1 MIRAMIFDLD
11 GTLAQT
17 ERIKAL
23 SYHRAVA
30 QLGLDV
36 SEAEVVE
43 LYKEVVGQT
52 RHVVSRHIMERLG
65 LEAACVPLM
74 AQYAAREPA
83 EVLTALRLALYEA
96 FISDDAVLRENRWPY
111 TVDLVR
117 TARQSGCR
125 IALATSSL
133 TAEARRVL
141 KALDLEQEFDA
152 VVGLDQV
159 VRGKPDPEIYLTA
172 AARLGVPPADC
183 LVIEDSPP
191 GVAAALAAGMNV
203 IGVAT
208 PFTLLGLHAP
218 DLIDHQWIVHEP
230 ERLLETVNRRIE
242 QHKHTVDT

>member
-1 MIRAMIFDLD
+1 MIKAMIFDLD

-17 ERIKAL
+17 ERLKAL

-36 SEAEVVE
+36 SEADVIE

-52 RHVVSRHIMERLG
+52 RHVVSRHIMEKLG
-65 LEAACVPLM
+65 LEAACIPLM
-74 AQYAAREPA
+74 PQYGASEPA
-83 EVLTALRLALYEA
+83 EVLTALRLSFYEA
-96 FISDDAVLRENRWPY
+96 FIADDAVLRENRWPF

-117 TARQSGCR
+117 TAKKSGCR

-133 TAEARRVL
+133 TAEAKRVL

-159 VRGKPDPEIYLTA
+159 RRGKPDPEIYLTA
-172 AARLGVPPADC
+172 AQRLGVPPVDC

-218 DLIDHQWIVHEP
+218 DLIDHEWIVHDP
-230 ERLLETVNRRIE
+230 ELLLETVNRRIE
-242 QHKHTVDT
+242 QHKHPAEA